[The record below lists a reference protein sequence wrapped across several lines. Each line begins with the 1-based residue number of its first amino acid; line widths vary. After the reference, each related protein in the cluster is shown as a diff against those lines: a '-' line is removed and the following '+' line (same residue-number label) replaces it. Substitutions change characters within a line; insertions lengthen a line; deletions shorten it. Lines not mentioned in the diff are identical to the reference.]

1 MNSKLQARPER
12 PDTVSGKMA
21 AFAADLR
28 YEDLPDDVR
37 ERAKLVLL
45 DALGCALA
53 GSATEDLRLIRQAM
67 LGAAGPGGDSLLWG
81 TAERAPLPMAAL
93 ANGAAIHAREMD
105 DFEGC
110 LHSGSVV
117 MPAAFG
123 TAVRA
128 GCSGRELLTAIVL
141 GYDIARRA
149 LEGCGGNL
157 PLKDHG
163 WHSTGICGGFGAAIA
178 TSRVLGLDARR
189 MQWALGFAGSNAG
202 GTWAF
207 IPDGAMSKRVHPGFA
222 AQSGVVSAYLA
233 ASCVTGPTSIF
244 EAEWGGFFPTYAG
257 ESADVEKATE
267 NLGSD
272 FRIRIVGFK
281 PHAACRG
288 SHGGIDAILEL
299 RREHDLRPENVAR
312 IVVRGSATHV
322 KQLGKQEVQTVLDAQ
337 FSLPYG
343 IAVALTTGGAMLDQ
357 YSPQALRRP
366 EISDLA
372 RRIEVVQD
380 EQVSGMQQP
389 FVDVY
394 LTDGRMLTKRVLIPR
409 GDRRNPV
416 LEDELRSKFRSNA
429 GVALGKSEVELLEET
444 IARVDTLENVSLMG
458 PMLVPHSR
466 RPVKGA

>member
-1 MNSKLQARPER
+1 MNSQARPTH

-53 GSATEDLRLIRQAM
+53 GSATEDLQSIRQAM
-67 LGAAGPGGDSLLWG
+67 QAAAGVGGDSLLWG
-81 TAERAPLPMAAL
+81 TAEHAPLPLAAL
-93 ANGAAIHAREMD
+93 ANGTAIHAREMD

-117 MPAAFG
+117 IPAALG
-123 TAVRA
+123 TAIRA

-163 WHSTGICGGFGAAIA
+163 WHSTGICGAFGAAVA
-178 TSRVLGLDARR
+178 VSRVLGLDAQRI
-189 MQWALGFAGSNAG
+189 QWALGFAGSNAG

-233 ASCVTGPTSIF
+233 ASGVTGPSSIF

-257 ESADVEKATE
+257 ASADMEKATE

-288 SHGGIDAILEL
+288 SHGGIDAMLEL

-312 IVVRGSATHV
+312 IVVRGSPTHV
-322 KQLGKQEVQTVLDAQ
+322 KQLGKQEVHTILDAQ

-343 IAVALTTGGAMLDQ
+343 IAVALATGGAMLDQ

-366 EISDLA
+366 EISTLA
-372 RRIEVVQD
+372 RKIEVVHDQ
-380 EQVSGMQQP
+380 QISGMQQP

-416 LEDELRSKFRSNA
+416 SEEELRSKFRSNA
-429 GVALGKSEVELLEET
+429 AEALGKSQVELLEDA
-444 IARVDTLENVSLMG
+444 IAGADGLKNVSSMAALLSPG
-458 PMLVPHSR
+458 R
-466 RPVKGA
+466 